1 MNITNAKNI
10 ITNTCD
16 VTLITPNDTEQ
27 QQQQQQ
33 QHTVKLTPSRS
44 KKSIK
49 KSKEPPKE
57 SKESKE
63 SKKPKEPKEQIPV
76 VAPEE
81 EEEEEKEKEEEKSIP
96 SPKTYEEIQ
105 EMYGCVCHEI
115 NNPDSTS
122 MKRNDICI
130 PCKLHF
136 LYNNTPEMLV
146 QYINNP
152 PAPKNESDADA
163 DDADESLTEP
173 ERKFQIL
180 KKLCYTMVN
189 QNAEKYIEL
198 IKSKNDVMN
207 LVEMVEMMV
216 KRMYKMD
223 QLHKLKHIDNMD
235 AEEKKEI
242 ADMLNKKLETCNLW
256 INQNPITI
264 VQDININLRINVCT
278 EENEVLRD
286 ESIRDLSGR
295 IREITNLLNSDAFKN
310 CNSGKN
316 ITFNIV

>member
-16 VTLITPNDTEQ
+16 VTLITPNDTE
-27 QQQQQQ
+27 QQQ

-57 SKESKE
+57 SKESK
-63 SKKPKEPKEQIPV
+63 KPKEPKEP
-76 VAPEE
+76 
-81 EEEEEKEKEEEKSIP
+81 KEEEKSIP
-96 SPKTYEEIQ
+96 APKTYEEIQ

-152 PAPKNESDADA
+152 PAPKNESDADADADDADA